1 MLSFFKS
8 SSKKNVRGESY
19 YDRENMVHNH
29 GDLLTIFNPIVEQQ
43 YNSSEV
49 IKFSGLAL
57 KEIDEENIKKVLKEP
72 DFVTGAS
79 DSSLGHKVMFF
90 RHLVDKYIFL
100 MQFHF
105 LKGSFLFVSNS
116 TSSASVITKEEK
128 LSFTRRIT
136 DKYLGGIDIDFEKG
150 FDMKITDAANNFLN
164 ITDGVNYKVNYIN
177 LSEFNLNMLKNPNLK
192 DEMQDGSFDNK
203 LGDYF

>member
-1 MLSFFKS
+1 MFSFLKS
-8 SSKKNVRGESY
+8 NKKKNVRGESY

-29 GDLLTIFNPIVEQQ
+29 GDLISIFNPVTEQQ
-43 YNSSEV
+43 YNSSEI

-57 KEIDEENIKKVLKEP
+57 SEIDEENIKSVLKEP
-72 DFVTGAS
+72 DFVMGAAN
-79 DSSLGHKVMFF
+79 SSSGHKVMFF

-116 TSSASVITKEEK
+116 TSSASVITPEEK
-128 LSFTRRIT
+128 LSFTKRIT
-136 DKYLGGIDIDFEKG
+136 DKYLSGITMNFDQG
-150 FDMKITDAANNFLN
+150 FDMKITDAANNFLS

-177 LSEFNLNMLKNPNLK
+177 MSEFNLNMLKNPNLK
-192 DEMQDGSFDNK
+192 SEMQEGSFDNK

>member
-1 MLSFFKS
+1 MLPFLKS
-8 SSKKNVRGESY
+8 NKNKNVRGESY

-29 GDLLTIFNPIVEQQ
+29 GDLVSVFNPVLKRQ
-43 YNSSEV
+43 YKSNEI

-57 KEIDEENIKKVLKEP
+57 SEIDEENIKSVLKEP
-72 DFVTGAS
+72 DFVIGAAN
-79 DSSLGHKVMFF
+79 SSLGHRVMFY

-128 LSFTRRIT
+128 LSFTKRIT
-136 DKYLGGIDIDFEKG
+136 DKYLRGIDLDLNHG
-150 FDMKITDAANNFLN
+150 FDMKITDSTNNFLN
-164 ITDGVNYKVNYIN
+164 ITDGVNYKVNYVN
-177 LSEFNLNMLKNPNLK
+177 TSEFNLNMLKNPNLK
-192 DEMQDGSFDNK
+192 NEMQESSFDNK

>member
-1 MLSFFKS
+1 MLPFLKS
-8 SSKKNVRGESY
+8 NKNKNVRGESY

-29 GDLLTIFNPIVEQQ
+29 GDLVSVFNPVLKRQ
-43 YNSSEV
+43 YNSNEI

-57 KEIDEENIKKVLKEP
+57 SEIDEENIKSVLKEP
-72 DFVTGAS
+72 DFVIGAAN
-79 DSSLGHKVMFF
+79 SSLGHRVMFY

-128 LSFTRRIT
+128 LSFTKRIT
-136 DKYLGGIDIDFEKG
+136 DKYLRGIDLDLNHG
-150 FDMKITDAANNFLN
+150 FDMKITDSTNNFLN
-164 ITDGVNYKVNYIN
+164 ITDGVNYKVNYVN
-177 LSEFNLNMLKNPNLK
+177 TSEFNLNILKNPNLK
-192 DEMQDGSFDNK
+192 NEMQESSFDNK